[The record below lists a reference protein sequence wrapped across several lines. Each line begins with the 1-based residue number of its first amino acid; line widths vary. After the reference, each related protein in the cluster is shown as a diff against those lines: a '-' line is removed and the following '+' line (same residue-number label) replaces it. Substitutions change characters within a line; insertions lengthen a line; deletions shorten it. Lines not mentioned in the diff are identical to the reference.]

1 MNRLWVRLT
10 AAFLFVALAALI
22 VFAAITS
29 QTVASQFRGYVGQQT
44 GRAAGVQIAG
54 VLQVY
59 YAENGSWQGVA
70 ETLPQPGTGQ
80 GPGMGRGRGA
90 GMGAGMGGSQPYV
103 LFDANGR
110 YITGTDADRD
120 TSPVTEQELDRALP
134 IESGEQVV
142 GWLVM
147 QQPAQV
153 LLDAAATDFLS
164 QMRRTLALLALIVSG
179 LALVV
184 GLAISQII
192 SRPLDKLTGAARA
205 VTAGKLGEQ
214 VTLPPGQAAEIA
226 TLAESFNQMSAALA
240 QAEAQRKR
248 LTADIAHELRTPI
261 SVVRAQLQAMLDG
274 VHPTDP
280 AHVASVYEQTL
291 HLSRLVD
298 DLHTLTRAES
308 GHLPLH
314 LQPLDLADLARRVA
328 DRFEPLVQDAGLTLS
343 LDIESGVPEVRGDGD
358 RLHQVTANLLSNALR
373 HTLAGGKITLSVQ
386 QAGDAVR
393 VSVTNT
399 GTSLTPEQAKH
410 VFERFWRADES
421 RRRDGSGAGLGLA
434 ISRELIHLHG
444 GRIWVDV
451 EPDQTRFT
459 FELPQAVAASAR
471 PGSSSPAR

>member
-10 AAFLFVALAALI
+10 AAFLAVALSALI

-29 QTVASQFRGYVGQQT
+29 QTVESQFRGYVGQQT
-44 GRAAGVQIAG
+44 GKAASVQIAG
-54 VLQVY
+54 ALQAY
-59 YAENGSWQGVA
+59 YAENGSWEGV
-70 ETLPQPGTGQ
+70 EQRLPQPGMGQ
-80 GPGMGRGRGA
+80 GMGRGRGPGA
-90 GMGAGMGGSQPYV
+90 GGGMGGGQAYV
-103 LFDANGR
+103 LFDAEGN
-110 YITGTDADRD
+110 YLAGTAANRGLDPASR
-120 TSPVTEQELDRALP
+120 QELDRALP
-134 IESGEQVV
+134 VESGEEIV
-142 GWLVM
+142 GWLVV
-147 QQPAQV
+147 QQPAQI

-164 QMRRTLALLALIVSG
+164 QMRRTLALLALLVSG

-184 GLAISQII
+184 GLAISQVI
-192 SRPLDKLTGAARA
+192 SRPLDRLTGAARA
-205 VTAGKLGEQ
+205 VAAGKLGEQ
-214 VTLPPGQAAEIA
+214 VKLPAGQTTEIA
-226 TLAESFNQMSAALA
+226 ALATSFNQMSAALA
-240 QAEAQRKR
+240 QAEAQRRR

-314 LQPLDLADLARRVA
+314 FQPLDLVDLARQVA
-328 DRFEPLVQDAGLTLS
+328 DRFEPLVQDAGLTLT
-343 LDIESGVPEVRGDGD
+343 LDVQSGVPKVRGDGD
-358 RLHQVTANLLSNALR
+358 RLHQVTANLLANALR
-373 HTLAGGKITLSVQ
+373 HTPAGGEIALSVRRV
-386 QAGDAVR
+386 GDAVR
-393 VSVTNT
+393 VSVMNA
-399 GTSLTPEQAKH
+399 GASLTPEQAEH

-451 EPDQTRFT
+451 EPGRTCFK
-459 FELPQAVAASAR
+459 FELPQAPSGV
-471 PGSSSPAR
+471 PPV